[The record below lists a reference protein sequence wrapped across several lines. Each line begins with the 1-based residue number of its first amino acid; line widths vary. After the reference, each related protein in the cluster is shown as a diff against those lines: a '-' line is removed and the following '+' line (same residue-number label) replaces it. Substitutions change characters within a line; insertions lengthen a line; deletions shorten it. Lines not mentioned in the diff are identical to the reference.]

1 MGGARRREADSREP
15 SRERAKRDRGGEST
29 RRRPSDSRE
38 HSRRDRRND
47 RGQRPQESL
56 EQHSHSAECVR
67 RRDDSKEAVRR
78 DSSKRS
84 PLPPRER
91 EKLRSRSRSRKKE
104 SADFS
109 TRAGAI
115 AGSLSGA
122 MGRRKPAQEDE
133 DEHGSP
139 RRESAKRQSQYS
151 PTDDVAAPQRQ
162 TQRGA
167 ADDFAFEYYD
177 AEQQQD
183 YGAGSM
189 LQHSESRRVSEEIP
203 KNERRKSPE
212 TSNSR
217 REDQRRA
224 PDESSRKE
232 DDKRRARSNSRNARR
247 DKRPQ
252 EDNDIVNTGVMATLS
267 KVGAPDYSRG
277 PNPMLAFREF
287 LEREPVA
294 SKKYSEPHK
303 SEKSGR
309 KLSTREREEQMVL
322 ERFAK
327 RQRVKEERKY
337 LVQHGVAALSTK
349 RLRHYDADSESS
361 STSSRTRRR
370 KGKGVKAITDVAR
383 NTDRV
388 ETVKADP
395 AAAKAAMRAAASAS
409 TPEGVAAAKAAALIW
424 GPAAAFQCGSRV
436 RLVGLKEHSTL
447 NGAVGR
453 VLAPTEGTSPQV
465 PGTVRVMLDTGTEIS
480 AKPEFVEAIKMGS
493 SESSLAAPPA
503 RTATPCPA
511 ASGGVLALQDSDK
524 KEEAELVFASPPAV
538 VQKRVPAKV
547 PTMEEL
553 IEKGLELKRRRQ
565 AMEQQ
570 RNSSNADAAKAT
582 SMVGEG

>member
-1 MGGARRREADSREP
+1 MGGTRRREADSREP
-15 SRERAKRDRGGEST
+15 SRSGRVQQASDPADKDGRGQGSRRHSSDSRERSKRDRGGEST
-29 RRRPSDSRE
+29 RRRSDSRE
-38 HSRRDRRND
+38 HSRRERRSDR
-47 RGQRPQESL
+47 E
-56 EQHSHSAECVR
+56 
-67 RRDDSKEAVRR
+67 
-78 DSSKRS
+78 RS
-84 PLPPRER
+84 PR
-91 EKLRSRSRSRKKE
+91 KE
-104 SADFS
+104 SNDFS

-133 DEHGSP
+133 DDE
-139 RRESAKRQSQYS
+139 
-151 PTDDVAAPQRQ
+151 VVVPQRQ
-162 TQRGA
+162 NQRGA
-167 ADDFAFEYYD
+167 ADDFDFDYYD
-177 AEQQQD
+177 AEQQRSS
-183 YGAGSM
+183 GADAL
-189 LQHSESRRVSEEIP
+189 LQEKIKMDSRRISSDDPP
-203 KNERRKSPE
+203 KHERRKSPE
-212 TSNSR
+212 TASSR
-217 REDQRRA
+217 RHE
-224 PDESSRKE
+224 ETRKE
-232 DDKRRARSNSRNARR
+232 EEPKRRTRSDSRNAKR

-252 EDNDIVNTGVMATLS
+252 EASETANSVMATLS

-277 PNPMLAFREF
+277 PNPMVAFREF
-287 LEREPVA
+287 LERDPVA
-294 SKKYSEPHK
+294 SRKYSEPHK
-303 SEKSGR
+303 GEKSGR
-309 KLSTREREEQMVL
+309 KMSAREREEQLVL

-383 NTDRV
+383 NTDKV

-395 AAAKAAMRAAASAS
+395 AAAKAALRAAASAS

-480 AKPEFVEAIKMGS
+480 AKPEYVEAIKMGS
-493 SESSLAAPPA
+493 SQSSNAAPPA
-503 RTATPCPA
+503 RAAAPSTTTP
-511 ASGGVLALQDSDK
+511 GGVLALQDSDPQA
-524 KEEAELVFASPPAV
+524 EAELVFATPPAV

-565 AMEQQ
+565 AMEAQ
-570 RNSSNADAAKAT
+570 RNAANADAAKAT
-582 SMVGEG
+582 SPAGEGAPGSAA